1 MCHLLVVVVVV
12 VIVAAP
18 QSCTTGQRAMR
29 AAPAGLAEN
38 NRVTSCYI
46 TKMKFELKK
55 QIEEGRCKK
64 VQTQGSLKAGAV
76 NRSSLYL
83 HVGWLAKQLLW
94 AESVFLYRL

>member
-1 MCHLLVVVVVV
+1 MECFDTAAIKHLPRFVCHLLVVVV
-12 VIVAAP
+12 VAAP

-55 QIEEGRCKK
+55 QIEEGSCKK
-64 VQTQGSLKAGAV
+64 VQT
-76 NRSSLYL
+76 
-83 HVGWLAKQLLW
+83 
-94 AESVFLYRL
+94 